1 MYHSFI
7 KPLFDFVLALTLT
20 LLAFPIGLVITLF
33 LFIEHNG
40 RVFFLQER
48 AKKYGVP
55 FRIIKFRTLTDT
67 KGDNLKDEKARITRL
82 GNFLRATSLDELPQ
96 LINVLKGDMSLV
108 GPRPL
113 YTSYNERYSMEHKQR
128 LLVKPGMSGWAQV
141 HGGNRLTWKQKFDLD
156 VWYVK
161 NFDFFLDINILFKTI
176 SYLLFNIDLES
187 NTHLSAREFNGDLK
201 TKK

>member
-7 KPLFDFVLALTLT
+7 KPFFDFVLALTLT
-20 LLAFPIGLVITLF
+20 LLAFPIGLVIALL

-48 AKKYGVP
+48 AKRHGVP
-55 FRIIKFRTLTDT
+55 FRIIKFRTIIESV
-67 KGDNLKDEKARITRL
+67 GDNSKNERARITRL

-161 NFDFFLDINILFKTI
+161 NCDFFLDIKILFKTI

-187 NTHLSAREFNGDLK
+187 NAHQGVREFNGDLK